1 MTKTKKIDYAS
12 IDVVITYPCVVD
24 GCIVFRDTVED
35 YALEN
40 FEIPEEIETE
50 NQLQSYFDDLF
61 YDSGADIVSIK
72 SVFVY
77 DWNRD

>member
-50 NQLQSYFDDLF
+50 N
-61 YDSGADIVSIK
+61 
-72 SVFVY
+72 
-77 DWNRD
+77 

>member
-1 MTKTKKIDYAS
+1 MTKTKKIEYAS

-24 GCIVFRDTVED
+24 GCIIFRDTVED
-35 YALEN
+35 YTLEN
-40 FEIPEEIETE
+40 FEVPEEIETE